1 MLFGKIMKHFME
13 YDTFGLYTARVYYDW
28 QQAKDEG
35 RDVAHLKEVCQS
47 IQKRFY
53 SDDRQVTLNDYE
65 TACTLEKQMRN
76 APLLKDARYIEPS
89 DYEEILKER
98 PENRWNAVHKAIHV
112 SEEQRKEH
120 ILGGWTG
127 RVAGCL
133 LGKPLEFWKCKNLIS
148 MLKETG
154 NYPVTRYVSTKDFTP
169 EMIKK
174 YKIVT
179 GTPLNNQPWIDELEG
194 YAPIDDDTNYT
205 VLNLKV
211 MEVFGY
217 DFDPGDVLY
226 AWLNWLP
233 AGVCCTA
240 ERVAYK
246 NAVEGFS
253 APATASF
260 QNPYREWV
268 GAQIRA
274 EIFGWVNPGNPEAAA
289 EAAFRDA
296 CVSHTRNGIYGEMFI
311 AAMAAAA
318 MSTKDVRKIIEA
330 GLGEIPKNSRLAL
343 AVRSVVDDYDSGMT
357 LEESLDKL
365 HSLHDESNIF
375 EWCHIIPN
383 EKIVVLSLLHSD
395 GDYTRAI
402 GNCVQFA
409 FDTDSNAAVVG
420 AVMGTLLGPDGIDE
434 KWTNPL
440 GGLLASTVLD
450 EHMNSIE
457 DLADRTIKIL
467 KRDIAPDQRLKRRY
481 DYNESFDIG

>member
-1 MLFGKIMKHFME
+1 MKHFME
-13 YDTFGLYTARVYYDW
+13 NDTFGLYTARVYYDW

-35 RDVAHLKEVCQS
+35 RDVAHLKEICQA

-53 SDDRQVTLNDYE
+53 SDDRKITLDDYE
-65 TACTLEKQMRN
+65 VACVLEKELRN
-76 APLLKDARYIEPS
+76 APMLENVNYVEPS
-89 DYEEILKER
+89 DYEEILKRR
-98 PENRWNAVHKAIHV
+98 PEKNREVFCV
-112 SEEQRKEH
+112 SDEYVKQH
-120 ILGGWTG
+120 ILGGWNG
-127 RVAGCL
+127 RVVGCL
-133 LGKPLEFWKCKNLIS
+133 LGKPLEFWKCKNLRD
-148 MLKETG
+148 MLEETN

-174 YKIVT
+174 YNIVT
-179 GTPLNNQPWIDELEG
+179 GAPLNNQPWIDELEG

-205 VLNLKV
+205 VLNMKV

-246 NAVEGFS
+246 NAVVGLS
-253 APATASF
+253 APATATF
-260 QNPYREWV
+260 QNPFREWV

-296 CVSHTRNGIYGEMFI
+296 SVSHTRNGIYGEMFV
-311 AAMAAAA
+311 AAMTAAA
-318 MSTKDVRKIIEA
+318 MHTTDVRAVIEA
-330 GLGEIPKNSRLAL
+330 GLGEIPKDSRLAM
-343 AVRSVVDDYDSGMT
+343 AVHSVISDYDSGLT
-357 LEESLDKL
+357 LQESIEKL
-365 HSLHDESNIF
+365 HRLHDESNIF

-383 EKIVVLSLLHSD
+383 EKIVVLSLLYSD
-395 GDYTRAI
+395 GDFTRAI

-420 AVMGTLLGPDGIDE
+420 AIMGTMLGPEDIDE
-434 KWTNPL
+434 KWTTPV

-450 EHMNSIE
+450 EHMNRIE
-457 DLADRTIKIL
+457 DLAERTFKIM
-467 KRDIAPDQRLKRRY
+467 KREIEPDQRLKRRY
-481 DYNESFDIG
+481 DYNESFDIE

>member
-1 MLFGKIMKHFME
+1 MKHFME
-13 YDTFGLYTARVYYDW
+13 NDTFGLYTARVYYDW

-35 RDVAHLKEVCQS
+35 RDVAHLKEVCQA

-53 SDDRQVTLNDYE
+53 ADDRQVTLNDYRLACALE
-65 TACTLEKQMRN
+65 EQLRTAPVLEHNK
-76 APLLKDARYIEPS
+76 YVEPS
-89 DYEEILKER
+89 DYEGILKER
-98 PENRWNAVHKAIHV
+98 PAIHREASTI
-112 SEEQRKEH
+112 SEEDAKRC

-133 LGKPLEFWKCKNLIS
+133 LGKPLEFWKCENLKN
-148 MLKETG
+148 MLTETN
-154 NYPVTRYVSTKDFTP
+154 NYPVTRYVSTQDFTP

-174 YKIVT
+174 YNIVT

-194 YAPIDDDTNYT
+194 YAPVDDDTNYT

-253 APATASF
+253 APTTATF
-260 QNPYREWV
+260 QNPFREWV

-274 EIFGWVNPGNPEAAA
+274 EVFGWVNPGNPEAAA
-289 EAAFRDA
+289 EAAYRDA
-296 CVSHTRNGIYGEMFI
+296 CVSHTRNGIYGEMFV
-311 AAMAAAA
+311 AAMVAAAVH
-318 MSTKDVRKIIEA
+318 TKNIREIIQA
-330 GLGEIPKNSRLAL
+330 GLGEIPQKSRMAL
-343 AVRSVVDDYDSGMT
+343 AIQSVLADYDSGMT
-357 LEESLDKL
+357 YEESLEKL
-365 HSLHDESNIF
+365 HKLHDENNIF
-375 EWCHIIPN
+375 EWCHVIPN
-383 EKIVVLSLLHSD
+383 EKIIVLSLLYSE

-409 FDTDSNAAVVG
+409 FDTDSNAAIVG
-420 AVMGTLLGPDGIDE
+420 AVIGTLLGPDGIDE
-434 KWTNPL
+434 AWTKPT
-440 GGLLASTVLD
+440 GGMLASSVLD
-450 EHMNSIE
+450 EHMNSIAH
-457 DLADRTIKIL
+457 LVDRTMKIMKREIK
-467 KRDIAPDQRLKRRY
+467 PDQRLKRRY
-481 DYNESFDIG
+481 DYNESFDIE

>member
-1 MLFGKIMKHFME
+1 MLLVINMKHFME
-13 YDTFGLYTARVYYDW
+13 NDTFGLYTARVYYDW
-28 QQAKDEG
+28 QQANDEG
-35 RDVAHLKEVCQS
+35 RDVAHLREVCQS

-53 SDDRQVTLNDYE
+53 ADDRQVTLNDYE
-65 TACTLEKQMRN
+65 VACALEKEMRT
-76 APLLKDARYIEPS
+76 APVSSSAKYTEPS
-89 DYEEILKER
+89 DYKGILKER
-98 PENRWNAVHKAIHV
+98 PK
-112 SEEQRKEH
+112 KESKSGSISDEDLKQH

-133 LGKPLEFWKCKNLIS
+133 LGKPLEFWKCKNLTD
-148 MLKETG
+148 MFKETN
-154 NYPVTRYVSTKDFTP
+154 NYPVSRYVSTKDFTAD
-169 EMIKK
+169 MIKK
-174 YKIVT
+174 YNIVT

-205 VLNLKV
+205 VLNMKV

-217 DFDPGDVLY
+217 NFDPGDVLY

-246 NAVEGFS
+246 NAVQGFS
-253 APATASF
+253 APMTASY

-268 GAQIRA
+268 GAQIRG

-296 CVSHTRNGIYGEMFI
+296 CVSHTRNGIYGEMFT
-311 AAMAAAA
+311 AAMTAAAVCT
-318 MSTKDVRKIIEA
+318 SDVREIIEA
-330 GLGEIPKNSRLAL
+330 GLSEIPKNSRLA
-343 AVRSVVDDYDSGMT
+343 AAIRSVIDDYDRGMT
-357 LEESLDKL
+357 LEKSLEKL
-365 HSLHDESNIF
+365 HKKHDENNIF

-383 EKIVVLSLLHSD
+383 EKIVVLSLLHSG

-420 AVMGTLLGPDGIDE
+420 AVMGTLLGPAGIDE
-434 KWTNPL
+434 KWTKPL
-440 GGLLASTVLD
+440 GGLLASTVL
-450 EHMNSIE
+450 EEPMNRIE
-457 DLADRTIKIL
+457 SLADRTVKIA
-467 KRDIAPDQRLKRRY
+467 RREITPDERLKRRY
-481 DYNESFDIG
+481 DYNESFDIE